1 MRIGKLTGIE
11 DRRKG
16 VPRGKAE
23 KGGCRQQLRQCG
35 PVTWPPLPPMRSRRR
50 LGRRGL
56 RHGHRS
62 EEPARIMEEG
72 QAETSC
78 PEILFLGWEL
88 ILFGSNVFVKTYSR
102 KTPN

>member
-1 MRIGKLTGIE
+1 
-11 DRRKG
+11 
-16 VPRGKAE
+16 
-23 KGGCRQQLRQCG
+23 
-35 PVTWPPLPPMRSRRR
+35 
-50 LGRRGL
+50 
-56 RHGHRS
+56 
-62 EEPARIMEEG
+62 MEEG